1 MSPFLVSSNG
11 NFGYD
16 SFDVTSRDALAV
28 GFGETINA
36 PCSHL
41 FEAAWNDTIKRGI
54 TTQAVFQQALN
65 RASLLATP
73 FPGTG
78 LGDQLGLVARLIAAR
93 RALGAS
99 STQYR
104 DIARTCNDTHDDAT
118 EFRMLIFSQL
128 NTSIVVCVK
137 LHSLRAQPFLR
148 SSLSGRRVTSLP
160 NWRRQM
166 PNRCRFWLFATS
178 GW

>member
-78 LGDQLGLVARLIAAR
+78 LGDQLGWVARLIAAR
-93 RALGAS
+93 RALGAN

-104 DIARTCNDTHDDAT
+104 DIARTCNDTHDDAAK
-118 EFRMLIFSQL
+118 F
-128 NTSIVVCVK
+128 
-137 LHSLRAQPFLR
+137 
-148 SSLSGRRVTSLP
+148 
-160 NWRRQM
+160 
-166 PNRCRFWLFATS
+166 
-178 GW
+178 